1 VGAAFSFSLA
11 LVPLVPLDAL
21 IALTALLAPIGPPL
35 EARAAQSS
43 PQAITSPTANAT
55 SGTTPSENWLELHN
69 THTGETL
76 KVTFRTDQGTFLPD
90 ALEKLNKILAD
101 HRSHQQTTMDPQL
114 FVLLADLASSA
125 HVEPHYEIISGY
137 RSSETNE
144 KLRTN
149 GGGQA
154 RNSQHIQGKAIDVRL
169 KGVDTETL
177 RDLARAL
184 KRGGVGYYQ
193 KSDFVHVDTARV
205 RYWEG

>member
-1 VGAAFSFSLA
+1 MTFAAFTAFAAVMA
-11 LVPLVPLDAL
+11 LVVVGGA
-21 IALTALLAPIGPPL
+21 PL
-35 EARAAQSS
+35 EARDTQSIAQAVT
-43 PQAITSPTANAT
+43 PPTATVARGTSP
-55 SGTTPSENWLELHN
+55 ENWLDLHN

-76 KVTFRTDQGTFLPD
+76 KITFRNDQRAFIPE

-114 FVLLADLASSA
+114 FVLLADLAASA
-125 HVEPHYEIISGY
+125 GVEPHYEIISGY
-137 RSSETNE
+137 RSAKTNE

-154 RNSQHIQGKAIDVRL
+154 KNSQHIQGKAIDVRL
-169 KGVDTETL
+169 KGVPTATL

-184 KRGGVGYYQ
+184 KRGGVGYYR